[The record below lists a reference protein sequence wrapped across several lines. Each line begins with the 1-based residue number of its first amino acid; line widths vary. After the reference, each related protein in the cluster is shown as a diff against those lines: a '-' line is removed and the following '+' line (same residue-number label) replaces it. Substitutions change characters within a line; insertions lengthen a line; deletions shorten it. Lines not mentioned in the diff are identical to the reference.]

1 MRTFGIGVRRAA
13 YTVFIIAVAVAAFVW
28 REPLIAVW
36 QDQGWTLVIATGF
49 MVLSILLQ
57 TRNFM
62 AFLGP
67 RAGVTLWPLSRVWAL
82 TALVNYLGPFQ
93 PGVALRVAYLSKR
106 GIHWRD
112 SVLATWRQLCA
123 SVWISIGGCGL
134 GMLTMDVPSI
144 RILGC
149 AFVLGFLAIP
159 FLKNALLVLLVRA
172 SKPAWLLVRRGI
184 LLDALQGIGVSGIAG
199 VAAQYAIGTALLW
212 FVYGAFG
219 APIHLGHALLLAC
232 MVYVSSLVAL
242 LPGNLGVLDAIYVFG
257 GHGAGLSLTQA
268 AALALLLR
276 CSQIVAAVG
285 MSVAGPPPQNDDKL
299 KASGA

>member
-1 MRTFGIGVRRAA
+1 MSTFGIGVRRAVYA
-13 YTVFIIAVAVAAFVW
+13 LFIIAVAVAAFIW
-28 REPLIAVW
+28 RKPLIAVW
-36 QDQGWTLVIATGF
+36 QDQGWTLVVATGF

-67 RAGVTLWPLSRVWAL
+67 RPGLTLWPLSRVWAL

-112 SVLATWRQLCA
+112 SLLATWRQLCS

-134 GMLTMDVPSI
+134 GLLTMNLPSF
-144 RILGC
+144 RVLGC
-149 AFVLGFLAIP
+149 AFILAFLVIP
-159 FLKNALLVLLVRA
+159 FLKNGLLALLGRAVR
-172 SKPAWLLVRRGI
+172 PAWLLARRGV
-184 LLDALQGIGVSGIAG
+184 LLDALRGIGVTGIAG
-199 VAAQYAIGTALLW
+199 VAVQYLIGTALLW

-219 APIHLGHALLLAC
+219 APIHLGHALLIAC

-276 CSQIVAAVG
+276 CSQIIAAVG
-285 MSVAGPPPQNDDKL
+285 MSVAGPPPQNSHKINS
-299 KASGA
+299 SGA

>member
-1 MRTFGIGVRRAA
+1 MA
-13 YTVFIIAVAVAAFVW
+13 YALFIIAVAVAAFIW
-28 REPLIAVW
+28 RRPLIVVW
-36 QDQGWTLVIATGF
+36 QDQGWTLVAATAF
-49 MVLSILLQ
+49 MALSIVLQ

-67 RAGVTLWPLSRVWAL
+67 RPGLTLWPLSRVWAL

-106 GIHWRD
+106 GVHWKE

-134 GMLTMDVPSI
+134 GMLTMDMPSF
-144 RILGC
+144 RILGGI
-149 AFVLGFLAIP
+149 FIIGFLLIP
-159 FLKNALLVLLVRA
+159 FARNGLLVLLGRA
-172 SKPAWLLVRRGI
+172 KRPAWLLARRSI
-184 LLDALQGIGVSGIAG
+184 LLEALQGIGVSGIAG
-199 VAAQYAIGTALLW
+199 VAAQYVVGTALLW

-219 APIHLGHALLLAC
+219 APIQWGHALLLAC
-232 MVYVSSLVAL
+232 MVYVSSLIAL

-276 CSQIVAAVG
+276 CSQIVAAIG
-285 MSVAGPPPQNDDKL
+285 MAVAGAPPGNNDTVIPSD
-299 KASGA
+299 A